1 MKAKF
6 KVLWS
11 KESKL
16 QFDKVIAYLRDEWT
30 EKEVDKFILIL
41 RTFEEVVSEFPE
53 LYAESKAGIRRA
65 ILTKHHSVIYRI
77 DKKDAL
83 IRVYTIFDNRQ
94 HPNKME

>member
-16 QFDKVIAYLRDEWT
+16 QFAKVIAYLRDEWT
-30 EKEVDKFILIL
+30 EKEVHKFILKL
-41 RTFEEVVSEFPE
+41 RTFEKVVSEFPE
-53 LYAESKAGIRRA
+53 LYAESKTGIRRA
-65 ILTKHHSVIYRI
+65 VLTKHHSVIYLI
-77 DKKDAL
+77 DKKDPL

-94 HPNKME
+94 HPDKMK